1 MKPQQLNLTATD
13 VEHLEQMHRAVEECA
28 MLADGEIGKRH
39 TQIGNLLLENVHR
52 LELDEDIIQLCAFAR
67 AAACEAMS
75 ASVRDKHFPSSC
87 WSPSSWRKVP
97 PFFAK
102 VDGRNTAS
110 SEVRPPDRQKSAM
123 VDTFATILLN
133 DPKYTA
139 GARLLIDYAERHM
152 LWTPA
157 DAVYE

>member
-1 MKPQQLNLTATD
+1 MKLQPLNLTVTD

-28 MLADGEIGKRH
+28 MLTDEEIGKH
-39 TQIGNLLLENVHR
+39 CAQIGNLLLDNVHR
-52 LELDEDIIQLCAFAR
+52 LELDEDIVQLCAFAR

-87 WSPSSWRKVP
+87 WSQSSWRKVP

-102 VDGRNTAS
+102 IDGRNTAS
-110 SEVRPPDRQKSAM
+110 SEVRPPDRQKAAM
-123 VDTFATILLN
+123 VHTFATILQN
-133 DPKYTA
+133 DPKYTT
-139 GARLLIDYAERHM
+139 GARALIDHAERHM

-157 DAVYE
+157 DAVDE